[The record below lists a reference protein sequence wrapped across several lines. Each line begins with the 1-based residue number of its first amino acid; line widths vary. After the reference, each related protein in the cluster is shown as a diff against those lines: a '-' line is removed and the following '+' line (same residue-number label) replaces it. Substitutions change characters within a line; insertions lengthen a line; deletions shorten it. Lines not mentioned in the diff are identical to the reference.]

1 MSRMA
6 DGISLI
12 AAAVV
17 VAAVAWALLHY
28 SGNWFFPVATLV
40 ALVALLAD
48 NRRLRKRLRDL
59 GDDPRLRK

>member
-1 MSRMA
+1 MSRIA
-6 DGISLI
+6 DRIGLI

-28 SGNWFFPVATLV
+28 SGNWFFPVAALI

-48 NRRLRKRLRDL
+48 NQRLRKRLRDL
-59 GDDPRLRK
+59 GENPRSRK

>member
-28 SGNWFFPVATLV
+28 SGNWFFSVATLV